1 MTAETY
7 LCVLTLRSTTHLTFD
22 EPVARPTRCA
32 CDKILCGGHCSW
44 VVVGCNIH
52 TMPEAVFIIVPAVR
66 CIRTYGLVSSA
77 TQVAEADLL
86 KTTGYQESDSK

>member
-1 MTAETY
+1 
-7 LCVLTLRSTTHLTFD
+7 
-22 EPVARPTRCA
+22 
-32 CDKILCGGHCSW
+32 
-44 VVVGCNIH
+44 
-52 TMPEAVFIIVPAVR
+52 MPEAVFIIVPAVR